1 MFNISFFC
9 YDDALHTALPSGV
22 HFFSF
27 FSYSCRRSHLMF
39 LFACR
44 FSVSDRGVAL
54 CCEGLALVALVA
66 LVDHSLMSIFLH
78 WSLVKDLYLYIF
90 DFLVPQLASAAIA

>member
-1 MFNISFFC
+1 M

-27 FSYSCRRSHLMF
+27 FFYSCRRSHLMF
-39 LFACR
+39 LSACR
-44 FSVSDRGVAL
+44 FSVSERGLVL

-66 LVDHSLMSIFLH
+66 LVDHPLMSFFLH
-78 WSLVKDLYLYIF
+78 WSLVKDLYSYLF
-90 DFLVPQLASAAIA
+90 DFLVSQLASAAIA